1 MADVTGQIGSE
12 PVVLNN
18 AATEATLRQLVSAVG
33 LLASK
38 TKTSIKSQ
46 ADFEKELNR
55 FVGKVKQAGQAGKQ
69 FGDGNLRAYLK
80 QKQLTQ
86 AVEETTV
93 AMEEQSAGSINATQ
107 AIHKLAGAF
116 TATVQKISSVATG
129 LSNMGDSITSA
140 TGMFG
145 QIPVVGSTISAVF
158 DPIAGAVDSVY
169 KSFKTAASVGA
180 TFDGNI
186 HQMIESASAAGLT
199 IDQYSSIVAQ
209 NGEALMLLGGS
220 TTEGAKRL
228 AEMGKIIRT
237 TGINNELARMGYS
250 TTDINEGL
258 LRHTKLLARTG
269 NIQNMST
276 QEINMST
283 VQYLRN
289 LDAVSKLTGQQKEA
303 LQAQMDALMA
313 DSQYRMMMS
322 KMDPTGALELEKAMA
337 QMPAELRTGVK
348 EIVATGTA
356 TSKEAEAIYYMF
368 PQLAEYA
375 VKTHQQIE
383 QTGTMA
389 VGTANA
395 LHDVAQKEAKALSK
409 TPLGDTFA
417 KFGDGIQQKMMVGA
431 YNFEA
436 RQKTAAEVEEAA
448 IEERRIAAENAAK
461 GIGLDPGLMLNFEQG
476 IAQLSNTMKQG
487 LATAESLKVLKD
499 AFESVAPTVVDT
511 LIPVMQWAASN
522 MDKLVAAAVAAALA
536 LNALAAKS
544 FWEQVKSARAGKAA
558 GPTAAG
564 GAGAAG
570 PKGGA
575 ARPTG
580 GAAPAA
586 AATPKAGPKINP
598 AKGLKAASIGGI
610 TSIVANQAADAVGR
624 DTTAGKA
631 LSVLGTT
638 TEYASYGAMI
648 GSIIPGVGTA
658 VGGGVGAAAGFAKGM
673 WDEYFS
679 GVQEQTEADLQK
691 VIQEETARIE
701 RSKTQDEYWGSEEE
715 GRKESEAKIAE
726 AKSKLALLRQRKE
739 MDALVREAE
748 QNQSPVP
755 QPEVQAS
762 PVPKETTS
770 TSTQQKSLEEAAAA
784 KQKAAEDAARKA
796 KEAEDLYNQNRSTDG
811 AEGASLQKDSV
822 RNLAEISTD
831 IKQVA
836 HLLRQQNELS
846 KRQLSVQEGMSGD
859 LFA

>member
-1 MADVTGQIGSE
+1 MANVTGQIGSE

-69 FGDGNLRAYLK
+69 FGDGTLRAYLK

-93 AMEEQSAGSINATQ
+93 AMEGQSAGSIIATH

-158 DPIAGAVDSVY
+158 DPIADAVDSVY

-180 TFDGNI
+180 TFDGDI
-186 HQMIESASAAGLT
+186 HKMIKSASDAGLT
-199 IDQYSSIVAQ
+199 IDEYSSIIAQ

-220 TTEGAKRL
+220 TTEGAKQL

-250 TTDINEGL
+250 TADINKGL
-258 LRHTKLLARTG
+258 LRHTKLLARSG
-269 NIQNMST
+269 NIQNMQT
-276 QEINMST
+276 HEINMST
-283 VQYLRN
+283 VKYLRN

-303 LQAQMDALMA
+303 VQAQMDALMA

-322 KMDPTGALELEKAMA
+322 KMDPDSLLELDKAMS
-337 QMPAELRTGVK
+337 QLPAELRTGVK
-348 EIVATGTA
+348 EIIATGTA
-356 TSKEAEAIYYMF
+356 TSKEAEAIYYML

-417 KFGDGIQQKMMVGA
+417 KFGDSIQQKMMVGA
-431 YNFEA
+431 YNLEA

-461 GIGLDPGLMLNFEQG
+461 GIGLDPGLMVNFEQG

-522 MDKLVAAAVAAALA
+522 MDKLVAAAAAAALA

-544 FWEQVKSARAGKAA
+544 FWEQIKTARAGRAG

-564 GAGAAG
+564 GPGAAG

-575 ARPTG
+575 AGPKG
-580 GAAPAA
+580 GAPAT
-586 AATPKAGPKINP
+586 ATPKAGPKINP
-598 AKGLKAASIGGI
+598 IKGLKAASIGGI
-610 TSIVANQAADAVGR
+610 TSIVADQAADAVGR

-631 LSVLGTT
+631 LSVIGTT

-648 GSIIPGVGTA
+648 GSIIPGVGTTI
-658 VGGGVGAAAGFAKGM
+658 GGGVGATAGFAKGM

-701 RSKTQDEYWGSEEE
+701 RSKTEDEYWGSEEE

-748 QNQSPVP
+748 QEQKRSPIP

-770 TSTQQKSLEEAAAA
+770 ASTQQKSLEDAAAA

-811 AEGASLQKDSV
+811 AEGASLQKDSA

-846 KRQLSVQEGMSGD
+846 KRQLSVQEGMLGD